1 MRKLSHTLCAI
12 LLLATA
18 AYAADN
24 YLGTWTLNVAKSKYD
39 PGPAPKSQT
48 TKLEAVTDGGVKE
61 IGDRVNADGSRTQWE
76 WIARFDGKDYPV
88 KGDPDRDTVSLKK
101 IDDNTIE
108 VTNKKN
114 GQLTNTM
121 KIVVAKDGKS
131 RTNEASFTNAKGVK
145 VHNIIFFDR
154 K

>member
-1 MRKLSHTLCAI
+1 MRNVLLTLCAVM
-12 LLLATA
+12 LATA
-18 AYAADN
+18 GHAADN
-24 YLGTWTLNVAKSKYD
+24 FLGTWTLNVAKSKYD

-48 TKLEAVTDGGVKE
+48 TKLEAVTDGGVRE
-61 IGDRVNADGSRTQWE
+61 IGDRVNPDGSRTQWE
-76 WIARFDGKDYPV
+76 WTAKFDGKDYTV

-114 GQLTNTM
+114 GKVTNTM

-131 RTNEASFTNAKGVK
+131 RTNEAAFTNAKGVK

>member
-1 MRKLSHTLCAI
+1 MKNVSRTLCTI

-18 AYAADN
+18 GYAADN
-24 YLGTWTLNVAKSKYD
+24 FLGTWTLNVAKSKYD

-48 TKLEAVTDGGVKE
+48 TKLEATTEGGVRE
-61 IGDRVNADGSRTQWE
+61 IGDRVNADGSKTQWE
-76 WIARFDGKDYPV
+76 WTAKFDGKDYAV
-88 KGDPDRDTVSLKK
+88 KGDPDRDMVSLKK
-101 IDDNTIE
+101 IDDNVIE

-114 GQLTNTM
+114 GKVTNTM

-131 RTNEASFTNAKGVK
+131 RTNEAAFTNAKGVK